1 MISLLLNIGNGSC
14 WDGYEHSDMD
24 YGLDLN
30 PHSLLIK
37 HQFSGAM
44 SWLKDQMIWALAPV
58 ASGKRLQF
66 AIENGQADG

>member
-1 MISLLLNIGNGSC
+1 
-14 WDGYEHSDMD
+14 MD

-58 ASGKRLQF
+58 ASGQRLQF
-66 AIENGQADG
+66 AIENGQADGWYTENVRMVIFHSDVS